1 MIKFETSSE
10 MRILKTCMCLLELD
24 SFSIIADS
32 DEIGGDAN
40 EFHFSYCETKRV
52 DIWKIYRTQGIG
64 IFQDDNAQC
73 YELMCG

>member
-1 MIKFETSSE
+1 
-10 MRILKTCMCLLELD
+10 MCLLELD